1 MMHTHQHGNPTH
13 VKISFE
19 LSPSDLRYFRDC
31 LKRFRK
37 TGGKREEHRV
47 IRGATQMVVDALD
60 SKPPDFVRERIVK
73 LEHLIAMLRDV
84 EWRLEGRDRV
94 RVLDALAYFVDP
106 DDLIPDRVP
115 GIGYLDDAIMI
126 ELVAR
131 ELAHEIQ
138 AYDDFCEFRKR
149 RPKVEDATRLESRRK
164 SLQARM
170 GRRRRHERSS
180 LRADQKPS
188 RSPLRLW

>member
-1 MMHTHQHGNPTH
+1 MHIHQHGNPID

-19 LSPSDLRYFRDC
+19 LSPSDIRYFRDC
-31 LKRFRK
+31 LKNFRK
-37 TGGKREEHRV
+37 TGGKQEEHRV

-73 LEHLIAMLRDV
+73 LEHLIEMLRDV

-94 RVLDALAYFVDP
+94 RILDALAYFVDP

-126 ELVAR
+126 ELVTR

-138 AYDDFCEFRKR
+138 AYKDFCEFRKR
-149 RPKVEDATRLESRRK
+149 RPKTDDDERLESRRK

-170 GRRRRHERSS
+170 RRRRRNERSS
-180 LRADQKPS
+180 ARAGPKPS
-188 RSPLRLW
+188 RSPIRLW